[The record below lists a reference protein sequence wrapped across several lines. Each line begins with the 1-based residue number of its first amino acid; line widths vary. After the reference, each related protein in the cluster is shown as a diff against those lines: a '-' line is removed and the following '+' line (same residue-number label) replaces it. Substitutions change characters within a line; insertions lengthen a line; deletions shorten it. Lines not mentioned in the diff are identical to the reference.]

1 LKVPFCVFCLKSG
14 ILCSRCQEKID
25 SGAYSELD
33 IRVCRKLIEL
43 ESRFPELKDVE
54 FVKSLKAGGLTIIV
68 VKAPRGFPR
77 RIWYEI
83 SRLLRRELGSI
94 RIIEKGPDIKSMV
107 EQLLS
112 PVKVMSI
119 ATVWF
124 PDGSSE
130 LVIKISRYDSRRLFV
145 SKEDL
150 EKVVSIFAKMN
161 TRIEYV

>member
-1 LKVPFCVFCLKSG
+1 LKIPFCVFCLKSG

-25 SGAYSELD
+25 SGEYSELD
-33 IRVCRKLIEL
+33 ITVCKKLIEL
-43 ESRFPELKDVE
+43 ESRFPELKEVE
-54 FVKSLKAGGLTIIV
+54 FVKSLRAGGLTIIV

-77 RIWYEI
+77 RIWYEV
-83 SRLLRRELGSI
+83 SRLLRRELGNI

-112 PVKVMSI
+112 PAKVMSI

-130 LVIKISRYDSRRLFV
+130 LVIKVSKHDSRRLFV